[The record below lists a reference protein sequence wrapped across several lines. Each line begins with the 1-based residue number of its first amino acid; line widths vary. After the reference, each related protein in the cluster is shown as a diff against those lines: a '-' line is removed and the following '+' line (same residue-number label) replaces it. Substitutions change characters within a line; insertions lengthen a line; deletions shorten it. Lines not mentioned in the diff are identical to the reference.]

1 MQGIKI
7 TDNRVGAKRDI
18 VLLTVSGYVDTTTCH
33 ELAKVIQDLVAQKQ
47 YLLIADLRGVNYISS
62 AGIRVIL
69 KAQKSL
75 KQRDGQFLMSNLQ
88 PQVKKV
94 FEIINAL
101 PMMKIYSN
109 TQELDRYLDAI
120 QRKMTGED
128 DE

>member
-1 MQGIKI
+1 MQLTITVTERSPGIF
-7 TDNRVGAKRDI
+7 TFRPVGSIDATTSSLLEEEVDSILKGSAKTMAFDM
-18 VLLTVSGYVDTTTCH
+18 
-33 ELAKVIQDLVAQKQ
+33 E
-47 YLLIADLRGVNYISS
+47 GVNYISS

-75 KQRDGQFLMSNLQ
+75 TQRNGQFLMSNLQ

-101 PMMKIYSN
+101 PMMKVYSN
-109 TQELDRYLDAI
+109 MQELDRYLDAM

>member
-1 MQGIKI
+1 MQ
-7 TDNRVGAKRDI
+7 
-18 VLLTVSGYVDTTTCH
+18 LTVAVTERSPGVFTFRPVGSIDTATSSLLEEKVDSI
-33 ELAKVIQDLVAQKQ
+33 LKGPAKTMAFDME
-47 YLLIADLRGVNYISS
+47 GVNYISS

-69 KAQKSL
+69 KTQKSL

>member
-1 MQGIKI
+1 MQ
-7 TDNRVGAKRDI
+7 
-18 VLLTVSGYVDTTTCH
+18 LTVTVTERSPGVFMIRPVGSIDTTTSSLL
-33 ELAKVIQDLVAQKQ
+33 EEKVDSILKGAAKTMAFDME
-47 YLLIADLRGVNYISS
+47 GVNYMSS

-69 KAQKSL
+69 KAQKAL
-75 KQRDGQFLMSNLQ
+75 KQRDGQFLMTNLQ

-101 PMMKIYSN
+101 PSMKVYSN
-109 TQELDRYLDAI
+109 TQELDRYLDAM